1 VDGLIKNR
9 LEKGNERLEEALEA
23 IRALCEP
30 VEPPRDDL
38 AYYRYFSSK
47 EHGNAE
53 QLKANEPQRLA
64 LYKLTASLVR
74 AYANLANEM
83 AEAGY
88 SDSQAVAIKEEVT
101 FYENLR
107 EQVKHHSGDAIDLKL
122 YEPAMRHLIDTYIRA
137 EESQK
142 VSEFEDFSLVQLI
155 VERGAAAIDAL
166 PQGIRKKREA
176 AAETI
181 ENNVRKLIIDESP
194 INPKYY
200 DRMSQLLDALI
211 AQRRQDAIT
220 YQEYLEKIVELTRQA
235 KNGPNVGAYPKSL
248 DSAARRALF
257 DNLDKDE
264 LLAIRIDRAV
274 RGSMQDGWRNNVMK
288 SRRVRRA
295 IADVLGENEERIER
309 VLDLVK
315 SQNDY

>member
-1 VDGLIKNR
+1 
-9 LEKGNERLEEALEA
+9 
-23 IRALCEP
+23 
-30 VEPPRDDL
+30 
-38 AYYRYFSSK
+38 
-47 EHGNAE
+47 
-53 QLKANEPQRLA
+53 LA

-83 AEAGY
+83 GEADF
-88 SDSQAVAIKEEVT
+88 SESQAIAIKDEVT

-107 EQVKHHSGDAIDLKL
+107 TQVKLHSGDAIDLKL

-137 EESQK
+137 EESEK
-142 VSEFEDFSLVQLI
+142 ISEFEDFSLVQLI

-166 PQGIRKKREA
+166 PPAIRKKREA

-181 ENNVRKLIIDESP
+181 ENNVRKLITDESP

-211 AQRRQDAIT
+211 AQRRQDAIS

-235 KNGPNVGAYPKSL
+235 KNGPNAGGYPKAL
-248 DSAARRALF
+248 DCAAKRALF
-257 DNLDKDE
+257 DNLDKNE
-264 LLAIRIDRAV
+264 ALAVKVDGAV
-274 RGSMQDGWRNNVMK
+274 RASMQDGWRDNVMK

-295 IADVLGENEERIER
+295 IADVLGDAEERIER

>member
-1 VDGLIKNR
+1 MW
-9 LEKGNERLEEALEA
+9 
-23 IRALCEP
+23 
-30 VEPPRDDL
+30 
-38 AYYRYFSSK
+38 
-47 EHGNAE
+47 
-53 QLKANEPQRLA
+53 LKANEPQRLA
-64 LYKLTASLVR
+64 LYKLTSSLIR

-83 AEAGY
+83 TEAGY
-88 SDSQAVAIKEEVT
+88 SSSQAAAIKEEVT

-166 PQGIRKKREA
+166 PAGIRKKNEA

-211 AQRRQDAIT
+211 AQRRQDAIS
-220 YQEYLEKIVELTRQA
+220 YQEYLEKIVELTREA
-235 KNGPNVGAYPKSL
+235 KNGPNAGAYPKSL

-257 DNLDKDE
+257 DNLGKDE
-264 LLAIRIDRAV
+264 LLAIRVDRAV
-274 RGSMQDGWRNNVMK
+274 RSSMQDGWRNNVMK

-295 IADVLGENEERIER
+295 IADALGEGEERIER